1 MWRTAKSPCGAF
13 NTGRCCMHRRVVP
26 APKLDPSVLPTLD
39 FICISHNHYDHLDLG
54 TVTRLHAMYGSSVIW
69 CATG

>member
-1 MWRTAKSPCGAF
+1 
-13 NTGRCCMHRRVVP
+13 MHRRVVP